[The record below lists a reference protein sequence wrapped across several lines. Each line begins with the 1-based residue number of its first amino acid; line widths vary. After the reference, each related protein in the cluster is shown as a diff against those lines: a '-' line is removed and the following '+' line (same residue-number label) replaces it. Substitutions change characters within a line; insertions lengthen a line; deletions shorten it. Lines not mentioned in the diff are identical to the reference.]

1 MMYPA
6 PRGGRIVIQVR
17 RFSLLTA
24 WVILTVI
31 VLHGACR
38 TRDGVAPAIARAE
51 DLRVSASPVLVKAL
65 ADGTVEERVRAAVA
79 MGRIQDDGY
88 TEALATATHDTDIEV
103 HRAALFALGQ
113 LGLAEGARP
122 SQAAV
127 DACLDSLESDDAD
140 VVATAVEAL
149 GNLAP
154 DVIAPTITSLLQHE
168 SDAVRAEAANAL
180 FRLRFV
186 PVWRRQALEP
196 PLLPEPSVQALSEAL
211 SDPSVLVRRASAHAF
226 SRYGEPDAVDS
237 LETGLK
243 DDDEWVRLFSARALG
258 RSDRTDSL
266 PHLVALLD
274 DESAHV
280 RVEAVN
286 AIVVLGGVHRLPAEL
301 SRDASHH
308 VRAALAYA
316 LADGHDDREIATLRT
331 LEQDTSP
338 TVAAAAIG
346 SLARR
351 LGSAYVE
358 ALAAHLEDSR
368 WVIRVAAADGAAL
381 LESGGR
387 SLLDVAWADSNNSV
401 RLAALGGLARTPDG
415 GQFLQ
420 QALAEDDLA
429 VRGTAV
435 GLLLASE
442 DDPATALQRLG
453 SAYDA
458 SAGIEWVEV
467 RESIVDA
474 VAASDAGADAEA
486 LLGRIAAGDAE
497 YSVRRRASVAL
508 REKGLEP
515 AKVGEDHLEPS
526 PFLDRHFKDD
536 PVVVIE
542 TDKGTL
548 RLRCLAEQAPIHV
561 ASFVKLVEQGHY
573 DDLPWHR
580 VVPNFVIQGGDPRGD
595 GWGGAGYLLR
605 DEINRIRYE
614 RGTVGMP
621 KAGKDTGGGQLFI
634 THVPTPHLD
643 GNYTVFARVTS
654 GVEVVDRI
662 EVGDRIL
669 RAYVESGSSE

>member
-1 MMYPA
+1 M
-6 PRGGRIVIQVR
+6 IQLR
-17 RFSLLTA
+17 RLSLLTA
-24 WVILTVI
+24 CVVLTLI
-31 VLHGACR
+31 VLPSACR
-38 TRDGVAPAIARAE
+38 TSDGVDPAIARAE
-51 DLRVSASPVLVKAL
+51 NLRVPASPVLVRAL
-65 ADGTVEERVRAAVA
+65 EQGTVEERVRAAVA
-79 MGRIQDDGY
+79 MGRIQDEGY
-88 TEALATATHDTDIEV
+88 TEALAAATQDTDPEV
-103 HRAALFALGQ
+103 QQAALFALGQ
-113 LGLAEGARP
+113 LGLAEGAWP
-122 SQAAV
+122 TTVAV
-127 DACLDSLESDDAD
+127 DACLNSLESDDAD

-149 GNLAP
+149 GKLAP
-154 DVIAPTITSLLQHE
+154 DAIAPTITPLLQHE

-186 PVWRRQALEP
+186 PVWRRQAPEP
-196 PLLPEPSVQALSEAL
+196 PLLPEPSVRALSDAL
-211 SDPSVLVRRASAHAF
+211 SDPSVRVRRASAHAF
-226 SRYGEPDAVDS
+226 SRYGQPDAVDS

-280 RVEAVN
+280 RAEAVN
-286 AIVVLGGVHRLPAEL
+286 AIAALGGVDRLSPEL
-301 SRDASHH
+301 SRDSSHH

-316 LADGHDDREIATLRT
+316 LVDGQDDREIATLRT

-351 LGSAYVE
+351 LGNAYAE
-358 ALAAHLEDSR
+358 TLAAHLEDSR
-368 WVIRVAAADGAAL
+368 WVIRVAAADGAVH

-387 SLLDVAWADSNNSV
+387 SLLDVAWADPNNSV
-401 RLAALGGLARTPDG
+401 RLAALSGLAQTPDG
-415 GQFLQ
+415 PQVVQ

-435 GLLLASE
+435 GLLAAE
-442 DDPATALQRLG
+442 DDPATALRLLG

-458 SAGIEWVEV
+458 SSGIEWVEV

-474 VAASDAGADAEA
+474 VSASDAGADAEA
-486 LLGRIAAGDAE
+486 LLGRIVAGDPE

-508 REKGLEP
+508 REMGLEP
-515 AKVGEDHLEPS
+515 AEVGEDQLEPS
-526 PFLDRHFKDD
+526 PFLGRHFKNN

-561 ASFVKLVEQGHY
+561 GSFVKLVEQGHY

-605 DEINRIRYE
+605 DEINRVRYE

-643 GNYTVFARVTS
+643 GNYSVFARVTS
-654 GVEVVDRI
+654 GIEIVDRI

-669 RAYVESGSSE
+669 RAYVESGSSD